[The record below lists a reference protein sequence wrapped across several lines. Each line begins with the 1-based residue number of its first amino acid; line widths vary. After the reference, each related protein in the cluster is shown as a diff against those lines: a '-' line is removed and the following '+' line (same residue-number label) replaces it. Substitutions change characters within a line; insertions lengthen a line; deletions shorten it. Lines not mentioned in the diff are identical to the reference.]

1 MERHL
6 WLFALLLIVVAPA
19 DVPAH
24 GVDYE
29 VDQGGVVISAWYEG
43 MTPEPMAD
51 ASVEVFGPGDD
62 TTFQR
67 GRTDRQGRFAFF
79 PDRPGKWKVVINDGA
94 GHALTAKVSVEETMV
109 PEIRLRSRVSPWG
122 KLVTGTSVI
131 FGIFGLVSLVWRRG
145 QARSGEV

>member
-6 WLFALLLIVVAPA
+6 CLLALLLIVI
-19 DVPAH
+19 VPAGVLGH

-29 VDQGGVVISAWYEG
+29 IDHGGVVISAWYEG

-62 TTFQR
+62 TAFQT

-79 PDRPGKWKVVINDGA
+79 PNRPGKWKVVINDGA
-94 GHALTAKVSVEETMV
+94 GHALTAKVSVGQDMVLETRV
-109 PEIRLRSRVSPWG
+109 RSRISPWSR
-122 KLVTGTSVI
+122 LATGTGVI
-131 FGIFGLVSLVWRRG
+131 FGVFGLVFLVWRRG
-145 QARSGEV
+145 RARSEKE

>member
-62 TTFQR
+62 TAFQT
-67 GRTDRQGRFAFF
+67 GRTDRQGRFALF
-79 PDRPGKWKVVINDGA
+79 PDRPGEWKVVINDGA
-94 GHALTAKVSVEETMV
+94 GHALTVKVSVGEDMV
-109 PEIRLRSRVSPWG
+109 PETRLRPRISPWS
-122 KLVTGTSVI
+122 KLATGVGVI
-131 FGIFGLVSLVWRRG
+131 FGVFGLVFLVWGRG
-145 QARSGEV
+145 RARSEKT